1 MEDQGQ
7 MENPSDFSDP
17 SVEQNERLL
26 AIDEEITDDDDRVIA
41 AKLESQASG
50 RSPAIECLC
59 SLVCV
64 DKSSKHY
71 LHRARGCK
79 QANNLDIS
87 PLDLEIGMS
96 HLIGRFFLYNATNCF
111 AMQMFF

>member
-1 MEDQGQ
+1 MEDKDQV
-7 MENPSDFSDP
+7 ENPSDFSDP

-41 AKLESQASG
+41 EKLESQASG
-50 RSPAIECLC
+50 SPPATEYLR

-71 LHRARGCK
+71 LLFKRGIHRASK
-79 QANNLDIS
+79 QTNNSDICS
-87 PLDLEIGMS
+87 WALRLECPS
-96 HLIGRFFLYNATNCF
+96 SWVEFFFKTKI
-111 AMQMFF
+111 